1 MLGRTVAEKLA
12 CTPAAEVWPPGVREV
27 CADCDVL
34 VVNLECCVSGE
45 GSPTAVIPG
54 KQFFFRAPPAAMVS
68 LRAIGASVAGM
79 ANNHALDFGGDALAD
94 TLGHLRAAGIVP
106 VGAGI
111 DIEGARR
118 GVVVRAGGSRLG
130 VLALSDHPR
139 EYAAGEGRAGIAYAD
154 LRRGLP
160 EWVTSELRRLR
171 AHAELVLVFPHW
183 GPNMTSRPLSSQ
195 HERGHQL
202 LAAGADA
209 VAGHSAHVFHGGAL
223 TPTGPV
229 LYDRGG
235 ALDDY
240 AIDGKL
246 RKRRRSARPVAAPR
260 RARGPADWPP
270 PRFLSDRASGRRG
283 RRVDRRPTGAS
294 LRGAGRLR
302 RAGGRGALRATG
314 AGPRPLT
321 RSGRQTSCRRLRRRH
336 LGTEKCAQGDSNSHG
351 PNGPQGPQPCAST
364 SSATGA

>member
-1 MLGRTVAEKLA
+1 MLGRAVAEKLA
-12 CTPAAEVWPPGVREV
+12 CTPAAEVWSPGVREV

-54 KQFFFRAPPAAMVS
+54 KQFFFRAPPAAMDS
-68 LRAIGASVAGM
+68 LQAIGVSVAGM

-183 GPNMTSRPLSSQ
+183 GPNMTSRPGSWQ

-202 LAAGADA
+202 LAADADA

-223 TPTGPV
+223 TPAGPV
-229 LYDRGG
+229 LYDLGG

-240 AIDGKL
+240 AIDGEL
-246 RKRRRSARPVAAPR
+246 RNDLGVLARWRPHAEPEVQLIGLRLGFCRTELAVGADAEWIAAR
-260 RARGPADWPP
+260 LERACGE
-270 PRFLSDRASGRRG
+270 LGTSVE
-283 RRVDRRPTGAS
+283 RVDEARF
-294 LRGAGRLR
+294 
-302 RAGGRGALRATG
+302 ALGERDPG
-314 AGPRPLT
+314 
-321 RSGRQTSCRRLRRRH
+321 H
-336 LGTEKCAQGDSNSHG
+336 
-351 PNGPQGPQPCAST
+351 
-364 SSATGA
+364 